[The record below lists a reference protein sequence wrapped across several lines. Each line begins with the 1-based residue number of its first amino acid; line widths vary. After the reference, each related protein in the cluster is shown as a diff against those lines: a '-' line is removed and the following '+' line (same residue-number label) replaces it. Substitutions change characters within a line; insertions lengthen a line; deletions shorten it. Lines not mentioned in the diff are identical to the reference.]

1 MRIFIALELPES
13 VRERLGQL
21 QGKLKGTENRI
32 RWVNPSLIHLT
43 MKFLGEVKEK
53 NLEKVFQIAQNAAGR
68 FPVSKM
74 KIGKMGVFPSFSSP
88 RVIWVGI
95 EEGKDK
101 LETLAAELDEKL
113 GQEGFSRSSRKW
125 TSHLTLGRV
134 KVLKEKEKLKALISH
149 SYEEVE
155 GIEVKV
161 KSLSVIKSELTPQG
175 AIHTILERIPLQSVN
190 RN

>member
-13 VRERLGQL
+13 IRERLGQL

-43 MKFLGEVKEK
+43 MKFLGEVEEK
-53 NLEKVFQIAQNAAGR
+53 NLEKVIQIARNVAGR
-68 FPVSKM
+68 FPVFKM
-74 KIGKMGVFPSFSSP
+74 EIGKMGVFPSFSSP

-101 LETLAAELDEKL
+101 LETLAAELEEEL

-134 KVLKEKEKLKALISH
+134 KVLKARERLKVLLLQH
-149 SYEEVE
+149 CKEVE

-161 KSLSVIKSELTPQG
+161 KSLSVIKSELTPRG
-175 AIHTILERIPLQSVN
+175 PIYTILEKIPLQNVN
-190 RN
+190 

>member
-32 RWVNPSLIHLT
+32 RWVDPSLIHLT
-43 MKFLGEVKEK
+43 MKFLGEVKEN
-53 NLEKVFQIAQNAAGR
+53 NLEKVIQTARNAAGR
-68 FPVSKM
+68 FSLFEM
-74 KIGKMGVFPSFSSP
+74 KIGKTGVFPSFSSP

-101 LETLAAELDEKL
+101 LETLAAELEEKL

-125 TSHLTLGRV
+125 TSHLTLARV
-134 KVLKEKEKLKALISH
+134 KVLKEKEKLKALLLQ
-149 SYEEVE
+149 YCKEVE

-161 KSLSVIKSELTPQG
+161 NSLSVIKSELAPQG
-175 AIHTILERIPLQSVN
+175 AIYTVLERIPLQSVN

>member
-53 NLEKVFQIAQNAAGR
+53 NLEKVIQIAQNAAGR

-101 LETLAAELDEKL
+101 LETLAAELEEKL

>member
-21 QGKLKGTENRI
+21 QGKLKSTENRI
-32 RWVNPSLIHLT
+32 KWVDPSLIHLT

-53 NLEKVFQIAQNAAGR
+53 NLEKVIQTARDVAGR
-68 FPVSKM
+68 FSVFEM
-74 KIGKMGVFPSFSSP
+74 KIGKMGVFPNFSSP

-101 LETLAAELDEKL
+101 LETLAAELEEKL
-113 GQEGFSRSSRKW
+113 SQQGFSRSSRKW

-134 KVLKEKEKLKALISH
+134 KVLKARERLKALFLQ
-149 SYEEVE
+149 YCKEVE

-161 KSLSVIKSELTPQG
+161 KNLNVIKSELTPQG
-175 AIHTILERIPLQSVN
+175 AIYTVLERIPFKS
-190 RN
+190 RI